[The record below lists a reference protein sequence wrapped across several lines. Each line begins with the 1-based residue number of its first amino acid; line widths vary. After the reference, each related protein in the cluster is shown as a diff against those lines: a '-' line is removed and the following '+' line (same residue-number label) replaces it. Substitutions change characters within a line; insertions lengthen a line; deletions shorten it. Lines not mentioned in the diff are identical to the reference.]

1 MLTPTLSQFIES
13 EFTEVSFK
21 QHNLRI
27 ALKSG
32 VASGKLI
39 QEGAKYKLSDEEKK
53 QAPKKKVSLDGCTS
67 GSVCVLL

>member
-1 MLTPTLSQFIES
+1 MLTPSFPQFIES
-13 EFTEVSFK
+13 EYKAVAFK

-39 QEGAKYKLSDEEKK
+39 QEGARFKLSDGEKK
-53 QAPKKKVSLDGCTS
+53 PPKKKVSLDGLS
-67 GSVCVLL
+67 MFWSVCT